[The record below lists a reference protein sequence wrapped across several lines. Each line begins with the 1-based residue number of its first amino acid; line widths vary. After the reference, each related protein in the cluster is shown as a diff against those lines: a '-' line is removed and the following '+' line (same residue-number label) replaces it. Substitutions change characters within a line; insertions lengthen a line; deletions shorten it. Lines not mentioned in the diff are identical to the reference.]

1 MHMPP
6 RLLHRLMLC
15 LATSVLIAACGPS
28 APTPPAIPASATPAS
43 GSAASAGPA
52 DTTQPST
59 STSSAAAASPAGS
72 TTTTQTNT
80 DWGRIWDALP
90 AGFPHY
96 PGATVADDAG
106 AAPASGRFAVQGGD
120 AKTIASWFQSQLEGA
135 SFRTQA
141 LQGPLEDGSYVLD
154 SVGSGTC
161 RLQVAVAP
169 TGGLTLITLRYGAAC
184 PNS

>member
-1 MHMPP
+1 MPT
-6 RLLHRLMLC
+6 RLRHRLTLC
-15 LATSVLIAACGPS
+15 LATSLLVAACGPS
-28 APTPPAIPASATPAS
+28 APTPPAIPASGSPAS
-43 GSAASAGPA
+43 GSSASAGPI

-59 STSSAAAASPAGS
+59 STSSAAAVSPAGG
-72 TTTTQTNT
+72 TATTQTDT

-96 PGATVADDAG
+96 PGATAADDAA

-120 AKTIASWFQSQLEGA
+120 AKTIASWFQSRLEAA

-161 RLQVAVAP
+161 RLEVTVAP